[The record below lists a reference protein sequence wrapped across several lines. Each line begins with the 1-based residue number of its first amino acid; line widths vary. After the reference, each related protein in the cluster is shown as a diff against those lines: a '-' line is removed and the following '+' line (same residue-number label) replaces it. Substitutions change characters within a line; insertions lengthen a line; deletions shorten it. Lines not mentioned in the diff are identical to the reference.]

1 MTDYLEGA
9 DGYFA
14 MHLEANVWELL
25 TAAQKNAA
33 LTGAVNDLTD
43 YLGEALPDTNESLA
57 RAVYE
62 QALFLV
68 RRRTKKTAVIAESVE
83 GVGSRSYQLPVDP
96 DERETVCA
104 RSRQILAPLLFRN
117 MSKISRG

>member
-14 MHLEANVWELL
+14 MHLEQGVWASL

-43 YLGEALPDTNESLA
+43 YLGEALPDLNESPA

-68 RRRTKKTAVIAESVE
+68 KRGRNKPAVVAESVE
-83 GVGSRSYQLPVDP
+83 GVGSRSYQLPAEP
-96 DERETVCA
+96 DEREAVCVRA
-104 RSRQILAPLLFRN
+104 RRILAPLLFRN
-117 MSKISRG
+117 MRKISRG